1 MVAHF
6 LEASTMFQTGDV
18 LTGYAIVFG
27 ALAVIAV
34 VNYISAIKRDE
45 ARKK

>member
-6 LEASTMFQTGDV
+6 LEASTLFQTGDV
-18 LTGYAIVFG
+18 LAGYAVIFG
-27 ALAVIAV
+27 ALALIAV
-34 VNYISAIKRDE
+34 VNYISAIRRDE

>member
-6 LEASTMFQTGDV
+6 LEASTMFQNGEV
-18 LTGYAIVFG
+18 LIGYAIVFG
-27 ALAVIAV
+27 ALALIAV
-34 VNYISAIKRDE
+34 VNYISAVKRDE